1 MMLKGVTLKSSDW
14 RDASA
19 APGAEV
25 VHRVTSNPRMSH
37 ANSNAS
43 LASAKSNPPR
53 KMSLGSSQSSL
64 HRLSSNS
71 SFQQFY
77 LQRLS
82 SSSMASKGSNGLAS
96 RSSVS
101 AMGNAVW
108 DNVGAT
114 KPESLNMFDLKISD
128 PETETSSSNPFLD
141 GTYEKAPRRSSR
153 SRPGLSNLLTLRE
166 DIRCSFR
173 DKKNEDCSLT
183 RTSSKRSLDEVSVDD
198 EFVVSTF
205 KEKVPKQIDTR
216 HLSMADLD
224 VLKHE
229 DAFMYY
235 SIPAVKKAALK
246 GRDVDLQDV
255 HDSRSVKRSSVI
267 SFESADLLG
276 GLDFETLDDLDIPSL
291 GEDYYQANV
300 EGGVGDLFVSYFE

>member
-1 MMLKGVTLKSSDW
+1 MMLKGVTIKSSDW
-14 RDASA
+14 RDAS

-43 LASAKSNPPR
+43 LSSAKSNPPR

-71 SFQQFY
+71 SFQQFD

-96 RSSVS
+96 IS
-101 AMGNAVW
+101 AMENAVW
-108 DNVGAT
+108 DNVGST

-153 SRPGLSNLLTLRE
+153 SRSGLSNLLTLRE
-166 DIRCSFR
+166 DLRCSFR
-173 DKKNEDCSLT
+173 DEKNENCSLT
-183 RTSSKRSLDEVSVDD
+183 RSSSKRSLDEVSVDD

-216 HLSMADLD
+216 YLSMADLD
-224 VLKHE
+224 ILKHE

-235 SIPAVKKAALK
+235 SIPAVKMAALK

-267 SFESADLLG
+267 SFESADLLD
-276 GLDFETLDDLDIPSL
+276 GLDFETLDGLNIPSL
-291 GEDYYQANV
+291 GEDYYYQANV
-300 EGGVGDLFVSYFE
+300 EGGVGDLFMSYFD